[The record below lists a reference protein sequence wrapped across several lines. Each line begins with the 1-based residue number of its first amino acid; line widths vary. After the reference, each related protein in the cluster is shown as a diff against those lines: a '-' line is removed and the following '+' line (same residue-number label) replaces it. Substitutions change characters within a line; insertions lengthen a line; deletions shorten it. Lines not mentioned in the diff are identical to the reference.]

1 MQAPRKQFL
10 APAIINCIAAFFFA
24 KRGLAH
30 GDDTKKYF
38 KPLTGQ
44 LVVLTATAVG
54 HIIQETSKGA
64 DNIDK
69 FEGIGPRSEP
79 PTIEIMLSTPQRK
92 ALTSTQIHFD
102 V

>member
-1 MQAPRKQFL
+1 LQAPRKQFL

-44 LVVLTATAVG
+44 LVVLL
-54 HIIQETSKGA
+54 
-64 DNIDK
+64 
-69 FEGIGPRSEP
+69 R
-79 PTIEIMLSTPQRK
+79 QRLAISFK
-92 ALTSTQIHFD
+92 RQVRALTISTNLRGLDQE
-102 V
+102 VSLLL